1 MSMRNEAWFPLPL
14 LNYLESSNMTV
25 LSSVVFPEQGVEALT
40 QVSLFC
46 SASSFHETC
55 KSIVFPRPLT
65 LSHL

>member
-25 LSSVVFPEQGVEALT
+25 LSSVAFPEQGVEALT
-40 QVSLFC
+40 QVSP
-46 SASSFHETC
+46 ASSFHETC